1 MKSNNA
7 TMKENDKKRYSVLFG
22 GAVGKWISL
31 AVFILVA
38 MILFWKF
45 GHYLDL
51 DSLARQETVLNEIKE
66 GNIWLVI
73 LVAGAIYILV
83 TGLSLPGAL
92 VLSLLYGWYFK
103 FWAGLV
109 IVSLSSTAGATL
121 AFLMSRY
128 FLKSAVEKKFSRRVE
143 SLQDRFDKEGPYYL
157 FSMRLIPVF
166 PFWLVNLAMG
176 LTRIRASTFWWVSQL
191 GMLPGTAVV
200 VFTGAGFPSLKT
212 LAVRG
217 TSGLLSPQMICGFLL
232 LATFPWIV
240 GKLKSAWER
249 RKNKPATNHTVN

>member
-1 MKSNNA
+1 MKNNDINRS
-7 TMKENDKKRYSVLFG
+7 TSVSG
-22 GAVGKWISL
+22 GDLRKWILLTVVVL
-31 AVFILVA
+31 AAFL
-38 MILFWKF
+38 LFWKF
-45 GHYLDL
+45 GHLLNL
-51 DSLARQETVLNEIKE
+51 DSLARQETVLNEFKE

-73 LVAGAIYILV
+73 LVAGAIYISV

-128 FLKSAVEKKFSRRVE
+128 FLRSAVEQKFSQRVHT
-143 SLQDRFDKEGPYYL
+143 LQDRFDKEGPYYL

-176 LTRIRASTFWWVSQL
+176 LTRIRVVTFWWVSQL

-200 VFTGAGFPSLKT
+200 VFAGAGFPSLKT
-212 LAVRG
+212 LAERG
-217 TSGLLSPQMICGFLL
+217 TSGLVSPQMICGFLL
-232 LATFPWIV
+232 LAAFPWIA
-240 GKLKSAWER
+240 GKLKSAWDR
-249 RKNKPATNHTVN
+249 RKSKPASNHSVN